1 MSKGIKIDCASFL
14 KVLGWV
20 WSGWTRILMCT
31 DKTIALDIRKPP
43 P

>member
-20 WSGWTRILMCT
+20 WSGGRGRDLSLRIKGVEKRVLSNF
-31 DKTIALDIRKPP
+31 
-43 P
+43 

>member
-20 WSGWTRILMCT
+20 WSGGRGGIWVCG
-31 DKTIALDIRKPP
+31 
-43 P
+43 